1 MKLTP
6 EEREI
11 ELEKQGADDSYR
23 FNKLTKGDASCFR
36 ISQLLIPTL
45 TSL

>member
-11 ELEKQGADDSYR
+11 ELEKQGADDSDR
-23 FNKLTKGDASCFR
+23 LNKLLKGDASCFR
-36 ISQLLIPTL
+36 ISKPLIPTL